1 MTTML
6 VSLCHTL
13 LESSKMENQHI
24 AWHDFMEVV
33 AVSTDEMFETHKSEN
48 QVTRRSVLGSAMS
61 VIGAGVALETSAAAA
76 QQQPPAPR
84 PGAPVVPP
92 TPAEAELL
100 KISRDKWA
108 LMSEKKADELA
119 KLFHDKAIFVHMGG
133 SMTREMELGVIRSG
147 GIHYKTFDIKR
158 ASASI
163 IDATGIVLTTMTL
176 IAVVGGNEVTNPF
189 VVTETYVR
197 QAGAWKLAAL
207 AFTRTLG

>member
-48 QVTRRSVLGSAMS
+48 QVS

-84 PGAPVVPP
+84 PAAPVVPP

>member
-1 MTTML
+1 MSMEEFLSQNSISKAGNSMSYT
-6 VSLCHTL
+6 VNDDSLDGKGT
-13 LESSKMENQHI
+13 I
-24 AWHDFMEVV
+24 G
-33 AVSTDEMFETHKSEN
+33 
-48 QVTRRSVLGSAMS
+48 RRDVIGSAIS
-61 VIGAGVALETSAAAA
+61 VVSAGVMLGTSAQAS
-76 QQQPPAPR
+76 QQPPAPR
-84 PGAPVVPP
+84 TPNVAPP

-100 KISRDKWA
+100 KLSREKWA
-108 LMSEKKADELA
+108 LMSDKKADDLA
-119 KLFHDKAIFVHMGG
+119 KLFHEKAIFVHMGG
-133 SMTREMELGVIRSG
+133 SMSRDQELGVIRSG

-163 IDATGIVLTTMTL
+163 IDATGIVLTTLTL

>member
-1 MTTML
+1 MKNLRAGDNMRNKISDD
-6 VSLCHTL
+6 SLDGNG
-13 LESSKMENQHI
+13 MI
-24 AWHDFMEVV
+24 GRREVI
-33 AVSTDEMFETHKSEN
+33 
-48 QVTRRSVLGSAMS
+48 GSAIS
-61 VIGAGVALETSAAAA
+61 VVGAGAILGTSAQAS
-76 QQQPPAPR
+76 QQPPAPR
-84 PGAPVVPP
+84 IANVAPP

-100 KISRDKWA
+100 KLSRDKWA
-108 LMSEKKADELA
+108 LMSDKKADDLA
-119 KLFHDKAIFVHMGG
+119 KLFHEKAIFVHMGG
-133 SMTREMELGVIRSG
+133 SMTRDQELGVIRSG